1 MSVDLETKHTKFIS
15 FSNLAGGDAVQGL
28 LRVIQLL
35 SKKNSVAVVE
45 LPCLGLPRLSYVLG
59 KDEVLKLEKERS
71 VDQLLIDYERKLL
84 KPLGDYILKSGGVD
98 YLLVHPK
105 SLPEAP
111 VIRKLESNMPLIQTP
126 FYLQQQL
133 KGKYDY
139 VFMLTQGRLIHPMT
153 FFAIR
158 SADAAVLYCSETADF
173 VQNYTHYKKLREIF
187 GMVDKRLFLF
197 AQDHNIS
204 SLDTATVYSKD
215 VTKMIKAID
224 SLDSLS
230 LDIGKSDEDPIR
242 KDESIGVIDPL
253 EYLDYQVRLSNVT
266 RDLSI
271 DDQKL
276 LESLQNYVRG
286 QLTKHHLDEYV
297 KSLTNEQV
305 RQKIKYHIA
314 DIVREQ
320 SEIPISLPI
329 NEVIEWVQK
338 EITELGVI
346 QGILDNPRVSS
357 IEVNGPDRIIVEI
370 DGQDVHMKDI
380 RFRDN
385 QHLIQTIN
393 KILLPIGK
401 PISST
406 EPVVDANYRGFRICV
421 VADNKEF
428 QGLSSGS
435 PLISIRKFPPR
446 VYSNDECVSYGN
458 ISQEIVDFQE
468 FAVPTG
474 ANIIVVGPTN
484 SGKTTQLIRL
494 PLFVDPLTRII
505 SIEDSEEMML
515 ASKEQYLHYPNL
527 PSLLVKQTEDEAKSY
542 GIDKLIKACLR
553 LRPEVLCI
561 GEIRDELAAR
571 QSLVGMNTGHT
582 VWLTIHANSASEGAV
597 RFLQLNGNNA
607 AAASQIASSIDLI
620 MFQKKMANGVR
631 VVTEI
636 SELISFNGT
645 EKPVLNPIFKYD
657 FSKGK
662 HKRVGSVKSKSWI
675 EKMMMKGTN
684 EEDMSRWCDK
694 EALEEDMN
702 LGCEKE
708 ALILA

>member
-1 MSVDLETKHTKFIS
+1 MSVDLETKLTKFIS

-28 LRVIQLL
+28 KRVIQLL
-35 SKKNSVAVVE
+35 SKKNSIAVVE
-45 LPCLGLPRLSYVLG
+45 LPCLGLPRLSFALNQ
-59 KDEVLKLEKERS
+59 EQILRLEKERS

-84 KPLGDYILKSGGVD
+84 RPLGDYFLRSDGVD

-111 VIRKLESNMPLIQTP
+111 VIRKLESNLPLIQLP
-126 FYLQQQL
+126 IYLQQQL
-133 KGKYDY
+133 RGKYDY

-153 FFAIR
+153 FFSTRI
-158 SADAAVLYCSETADF
+158 SDAVILYSSFAADF
-173 VQNYTHYKKLREIF
+173 VQNFTHKKKLREIF
-187 GMVDKRLFLF
+187 GVDANRIFLF
-197 AQDHNIS
+197 SQDHNIQ
-204 SLDTATVYSKD
+204 LDSETIYSKD
-215 VTKMIKAID
+215 IAKMVKNID
-224 SLDSLS
+224 SLSCLPTVDTSENEECHKY
-230 LDIGKSDEDPIR
+230 KS
-242 KDESIGVIDPL
+242 ESIGIIDPL
-253 EYLDYQVRLSNVT
+253 DYLNYHVRLSMVT
-266 RDLSI
+266 RDISK
-271 DDQKL
+271 DDQQQL
-276 LESLQNYVRG
+276 DSLQAYVRT
-286 QLTKHHLDEYV
+286 QLTKNHLDEYV
-297 KSLTNEQV
+297 KSLTNEQI
-305 RQKIKYHIA
+305 RQKIKYYIA
-314 DIVREQ
+314 DIIREQ
-320 SEIPISLPI
+320 SDFTVSLPI

-346 QGILDNPRVSS
+346 QEILDDPSISS
-357 IEVNGPDRIIVEI
+357 IEVNGPDRVIVEQ
-370 DGQDVHMKDI
+370 DGRDIHLKDI

-385 QHLIQTIN
+385 QHLLQTIN

-406 EPVVDANYRGFRICV
+406 EPIVDANYRGFRICV
-421 VADNKEF
+421 IADNKEF
-428 QGLSSGS
+428 QGISSGS

-446 VYSNDECVSYGN
+446 VYTNDDCVRYGN
-458 ISQEIVDFQE
+458 ISQEIVNFLE

-494 PLFVDPLTRII
+494 PLFVDPVTRII

-527 PSLLVKQTEDEAKSY
+527 PSLLVKHAEDESKSY

-561 GEIRDELAAR
+561 GEIRDEQAAR

-620 MFQKKMANGVR
+620 VFQKKMPNGVR

-636 SELISFNGT
+636 SELISFRGT
-645 EKPVLNPIFKYD
+645 EEPVLNPIFKYD
-657 FSKGK
+657 YATEK
-662 HKRVGSVKSKSWI
+662 HKRVGDVKSEAWI
-675 EKMMMKGTN
+675 EKMRMKGTP
-684 EEDMSRWCDK
+684 ESVIKFWHGK
-694 EALEEDMN
+694 GVAV
-702 LGCEKE
+702 
-708 ALILA
+708 LA